1 MSQSGLRPPQHDTPD
16 DVLSALGSKY
26 SAEIL
31 CAAGT
36 PKSAQRLSEDIE
48 IPIATCYRRIEEL
61 VDVGLLECEGRTLSD
76 EGRRTNIY
84 RRTLDEIEVDFSDTA
99 PQCSQKR
106 RTEAK
111 NRLQDRLRLSD
122 RSRQ

>member
-1 MSQSGLRPPQHDTPD
+1 MSRSDRNDGNSRT
-16 DVLSALGSKY
+16 VLSALGNKY

-36 PKSAQRLSEDIE
+36 PKSAQTLSEDIE

-61 VDVGLLECEGRTLSD
+61 VDAGLLTCEGRRLSE

-84 RRTLDEIEVDFSDTA
+84 RRTLDEIEIDFAGET
-99 PQCSQKR
+99 PCVSQKR

-111 NRLQDRLRLSD
+111 NRLQD
-122 RSRQ
+122 QFQG

>member
-1 MSQSGLRPPQHDTPD
+1 MPRRTQRTDTNSTT
-16 DVLSALGSKY
+16 VLSALGSKY

-36 PKSAQRLSEDIE
+36 PKSAQTLSEDIE

-61 VDVGLLECEGRTLSD
+61 VDAGLLTCEGRQLSE

-84 RRTLDEIEVDFSDTA
+84 RRTVDELEVDFSDEQPTF
-99 PQCSQKR
+99 SQKR

-111 NRLQDRLRLSD
+111 NRLQDQLEN
-122 RSRQ
+122 

>member
-1 MSQSGLRPPQHDTPD
+1 MSRGGWTEQADGEPD
-16 DVLSALGSKY
+16 ALLSALGSKY

-36 PKSAQRLSEDIE
+36 PKSAQALSEDIE

-61 VDVGLLECEGRTLSD
+61 VDAGLLECEGRQLST

-84 RRTLDEIEVDFSDTA
+84 RRTLDEIEVDFSCEQ
-99 PQCSQKR
+99 PQFSQKR

-111 NRLQDRLRLSD
+111 NQLEDQLEH
-122 RSRQ
+122 

>member
-1 MSQSGLRPPQHDTPD
+1 MSRSKRTDSDSTG
-16 DVLSALGSKY
+16 VLLALGNKY

-31 CAAGT
+31 CAAET
-36 PKSAQRLSEDIE
+36 PKSAQALSEDIE

-61 VDVGLLECEGRTLSD
+61 VDAGLLTCEGRQLSE

-84 RRTLDEIEVDFSDTA
+84 RRTVDELEVDFSDDT
-99 PQCSQKR
+99 PQFSRKR

-111 NRLQDRLRLSD
+111 NQLQDQLGE
-122 RSRQ
+122 

>member
-1 MSQSGLRPPQHDTPD
+1 MATSVWSDQHEIDSGS
-16 DVLSALGSKY
+16 VLSALGNKY

-36 PKSAQRLSEDIE
+36 PKSAQALSQDIE
-48 IPIATCYRRIEEL
+48 VPIATCYRRIEEL
-61 VDVGLLECEGRTLSD
+61 VEAGLLECEGRQLSE

-84 RRTLDEIEVDFSDTA
+84 RRTLDEIEVDFSKEEPA
-99 PQCSQKR
+99 FSRKR

-111 NRLQDRLRLSD
+111 NRLEDQLED
-122 RSRQ
+122 

>member
-1 MSQSGLRPPQHDTPD
+1 MSRGGWKHEPD
-16 DVLSALGSKY
+16 SSAVLSALGSKY

-36 PKSAQRLSEDIE
+36 PKSAQALSEDIE

-61 VDVGLLECEGRTLSD
+61 VDAGLLECEGRRLSE

-84 RRTLDEIEVDFSDTA
+84 RRTVDEIEVDFSAET
-99 PQCSQKR
+99 PEFSRKP

-111 NRLQDRLRLSD
+111 NRLEDKLES
-122 RSRQ
+122 

>member
-1 MSQSGLRPPQHDTPD
+1 MSRGWTEQDRSNSTT
-16 DVLSALGSKY
+16 VLSALGNKY

-36 PKSAQRLSEDIE
+36 PKSAQALSNDIE

-61 VDVGLLECEGRTLSD
+61 VDAGLLTCEGRQLSE

-84 RRTLDEIEVDFSDTA
+84 RRTLDEIEVDFSTDEPTF
-99 PQCSQKR
+99 SRKR

-111 NRLQDRLRLSD
+111 NRIQDQLEG
-122 RSRQ
+122 

>member
-1 MSQSGLRPPQHDTPD
+1 MSQSRTNNTESDSTT
-16 DVLSALGSKY
+16 VLSALGNKY

-36 PKSAQRLSEDIE
+36 PKSAQALSEDIE

-61 VDVGLLECEGRTLSD
+61 VNAGLLTCEGRQLSE

-84 RRTLDEIEVDFSDTA
+84 RRTLDEIEVDFSDER
-99 PQCSQKR
+99 PQFSRKR

-111 NRLQDRLRLSD
+111 NRLQDQLKD
-122 RSRQ
+122 

>member
-1 MSQSGLRPPQHDTPD
+1 MARGGWTDGQDVDSRA
-16 DVLSALGSKY
+16 VLSALGNKY

-36 PKSAQRLSEDIE
+36 PKSAQALSEDIE

-61 VDVGLLECEGRTLSD
+61 VDAGLLECEGRQLSE

-84 RRTLDEIEVDFSDTA
+84 RRTVDELEIDFGDEQPRLA
-99 PQCSQKR
+99 HKR

-111 NRLQDRLRLSD
+111 NRLEEQRG
-122 RSRQ
+122 

>member
-1 MSQSGLRPPQHDTPD
+1 MSRGGWTEQRDAEPNAL
-16 DVLSALGSKY
+16 LAALGSKY

-36 PKSAQRLSEDIE
+36 PKSAQALSEDIE

-61 VDVGLLECEGRTLSD
+61 VDAGLLECEGRQLSE

-84 RRTLDEIEVDFSDTA
+84 RRTLDEIEVDFSESG
-99 PQCSQKR
+99 PEFSRKR

-111 NRLQDRLRLSD
+111 NKLRDQLD
-122 RSRQ
+122 E

>member
-1 MSQSGLRPPQHDTPD
+1 MSHPDTTPTESAGI
-16 DVLSALGSKY
+16 LSALGSKY

-36 PKSAQRLSEDIE
+36 PKSAQALSDDIE

-61 VDVGLLECEGRTLSD
+61 VDAGLLSCEGRQLSE

-84 RRTLDEIEVDFSDTA
+84 RRTLDELEVDFADTR
-99 PQCSQKR
+99 PRFSRKR

-111 NRLQDRLRLSD
+111 NQLQDQLED
-122 RSRQ
+122 

>member
-1 MSQSGLRPPQHDTPD
+1 MSRSRTEQDEADSAA
-16 DVLSALGSKY
+16 VLSALGSKY

-36 PKSAQRLSEDIE
+36 PKSAQTLSEDIE

-61 VDVGLLECEGRTLSD
+61 VDAGLLICEGRQLSE

-84 RRTLDEIEVDFSDTA
+84 RRTLDEIEIDFSDDV
-99 PQCSQKR
+99 PEFSRKR

-111 NRLQDRLRLSD
+111 NRIQDQLED
-122 RSRQ
+122 

>member
-1 MSQSGLRPPQHDTPD
+1 MSRSRTERNEVDSAV
-16 DVLSALGSKY
+16 VLSALGSKY

-36 PKSAQRLSEDIE
+36 PKSAQALSEDIE

-61 VDVGLLECEGRTLSD
+61 VDAGLLTCEGRQLSE

-84 RRTLDEIEVDFSDTA
+84 RRTLDEIEIDFSDDE
-99 PQCSQKR
+99 PSFSRKH

-111 NRLQDRLRLSD
+111 NRLQDQLED
-122 RSRQ
+122 

>member
-1 MSQSGLRPPQHDTPD
+1 MSQSETRNDGHEPSTL
-16 DVLSALGSKY
+16 LAALGNKY

-36 PKSAQRLSEDIE
+36 PKSAQALSDDIE

-61 VDVGLLECEGRTLSD
+61 VDSGLLTCEGRQLSE

-84 RRTLDEIEVDFSDTA
+84 RRTVDQIEIDFSEHSPDVSRT
-99 PQCSQKR
+99 R

-111 NRLQDRLRLSD
+111 NRLQDQLED
-122 RSRQ
+122 

>member
-1 MSQSGLRPPQHDTPD
+1 MSHSRRERTESNSTT
-16 DVLSALGSKY
+16 VLSALGSKY

-36 PKSAQRLSEDIE
+36 PKSAQALSEDIE

-61 VDVGLLECEGRTLSD
+61 VNAGLLTCEGRQLSE

-84 RRTLDEIEVDFSDTA
+84 RRTLDEIEVDFSDER
-99 PQCSQKR
+99 PQFSRKR

-111 NRLQDRLRLSD
+111 NRLQDQLRD
-122 RSRQ
+122 

>member
-1 MSQSGLRPPQHDTPD
+1 MSQSPQAGKPD
-16 DVLSALGSKY
+16 PGTVLGALGSKY

-36 PKSAQRLSEDIE
+36 PKSAQTLSDDIE
-48 IPIATCYRRIEEL
+48 IPIATCYRRIEDL
-61 VDVGLLECEGRTLSD
+61 VEAGLLEREGRQLSE

-84 RRTLDEIEVDFSDTA
+84 RRTIDEVEIDFSDDSPRFTE
-99 PQCSQKR
+99 KR

-111 NRLQDRLRLSD
+111 NRLQDQRLE
-122 RSRQ
+122 

>member
-1 MSQSGLRPPQHDTPD
+1 MSRPERIESKSTG
-16 DVLSALGSKY
+16 VLSALGSKY

-36 PKSAQRLSEDIE
+36 PKSAQALSEDIE

-61 VDVGLLECEGRTLSD
+61 VDAGLLTCEGRQLSE

-84 RRTLDEIEVDFSDTA
+84 RRTVDELEVDFSDER
-99 PQCSQKR
+99 PQFSQKR

-111 NRLQDRLRLSD
+111 NRLQDQLED
-122 RSRQ
+122 

>member
-1 MSQSGLRPPQHDTPD
+1 MSRSRTHGTDAD
-16 DVLSALGSKY
+16 SDAILSALGSKY

-36 PKSAQRLSEDIE
+36 PKSAQSLSEDIE

-61 VDVGLLECEGRTLSD
+61 VNAGLLTCEGRQLSD

-84 RRTLDEIEVDFSDTA
+84 RRTVDEIEIDFSDDA
-99 PQCSQKR
+99 PGFSRKR

-111 NRLQDRLRLSD
+111 NRLQDQLED
-122 RSRQ
+122 

>member
-1 MSQSGLRPPQHDTPD
+1 MSQSWTENTESDSTM
-16 DVLSALGSKY
+16 VLSALGSKY

-36 PKSAQRLSEDIE
+36 PKSAQALSEDIE

-61 VDVGLLECEGRTLSD
+61 VDAGLLTCEGRQLSE

-84 RRTLDEIEVDFSDTA
+84 RRTLDEIEIDFSDGE
-99 PQCSQKR
+99 PEFSRKR

-111 NRLQDRLRLSD
+111 NRLEDQLKD
-122 RSRQ
+122 

>member
-1 MSQSGLRPPQHDTPD
+1 MSQSRTDNTESNSTV
-16 DVLSALGSKY
+16 VLSALGNKY

-31 CAAGT
+31 CAADT
-36 PKSAQRLSEDIE
+36 PKSAQALSEDIE

-61 VDVGLLECEGRTLSD
+61 VDAGLLTCEGRQLSE

-84 RRTLDEIEVDFSDTA
+84 RRTLDELEVDFSDEQ
-99 PQCSQKR
+99 PQFSRKR

-111 NRLQDRLRLSD
+111 NRLQDQLKD
-122 RSRQ
+122 

>member
-1 MSQSGLRPPQHDTPD
+1 MSRSGGAVQTDSEPNR
-16 DVLSALGSKY
+16 VLSALGSKY

-36 PKSAQRLSEDIE
+36 PKSVQTLSEDIE

-61 VDVGLLECEGRTLSD
+61 VEAGLLECEGRTLSE

-84 RRTLDEIEVDFSDTA
+84 RRTLDEIEVDFSDEA

-111 NRLQDRLRLSD
+111 NQLQDQLVE
-122 RSRQ
+122 

>member
-1 MSQSGLRPPQHDTPD
+1 MSRGGWANDQESESNAL
-16 DVLSALGSKY
+16 LAALGNKY

-36 PKSAQRLSEDIE
+36 PKSAQTLSEDIE

-61 VDVGLLECEGRTLSD
+61 VDAGLLECEGRRLSE

-84 RRTLDEIEVDFSDTA
+84 RRTLDELEIDFNGER
-99 PQCSQKR
+99 PQFSRKP

-111 NRLQDRLRLSD
+111 NRLEEQRGT
-122 RSRQ
+122 Q

>member
-1 MSQSGLRPPQHDTPD
+1 MSRGGWTDRQEPEPNTL
-16 DVLSALGSKY
+16 LSALGSKY

-36 PKSAQRLSEDIE
+36 PKSAQALSEDIE

-61 VDVGLLECEGRTLSD
+61 VDAGLLECEGRQLSE

-84 RRTLDEIEVDFSDTA
+84 RRTLDEIEVDFSDEQ
-99 PQCSQKR
+99 PRFSRKR

-111 NRLQDRLRLSD
+111 NRLQDQLED
-122 RSRQ
+122 

>member
-1 MSQSGLRPPQHDTPD
+1 MSQSRTKQTESKSTTI
-16 DVLSALGSKY
+16 LSALGSKY

-36 PKSAQRLSEDIE
+36 PKSAQALSDDIE
-48 IPIATCYRRIEEL
+48 IPIATCYRRIQDL
-61 VDVGLLECEGRTLSD
+61 VDAGLLTCEGRQLSA

-84 RRTLDEIEVDFSDTA
+84 RRTLDEIEVNFSDDH
-99 PQCSQKR
+99 PQFSRKR

-111 NRLQDRLRLSD
+111 NRIQDQLED
-122 RSRQ
+122 

>member
-1 MSQSGLRPPQHDTPD
+1 MSQSRTERTESNSTA
-16 DVLSALGSKY
+16 VLSALGSKY

-36 PKSAQRLSEDIE
+36 PKSAQALSEDIE

-61 VDVGLLECEGRTLSD
+61 VDAGLLTCEGRQLSD

-84 RRTLDEIEVDFSDTA
+84 RRTLDEIEVDFSETR
-99 PQCSQKR
+99 PQFSRKR

-111 NRLQDRLRLSD
+111 NRLQDQL
-122 RSRQ
+122 QE

>member
-1 MSQSGLRPPQHDTPD
+1 MSSGRTQYESDSDT
-16 DVLSALGSKY
+16 VLSALGNKY

-36 PKSAQRLSEDIE
+36 PKSAQALSEDIE

-61 VDVGLLECEGRTLSD
+61 VDAGLLTCEGRELS
-76 EGRRTNIY
+76 EKGRRTNIY
-84 RRTLDEIEVDFSDTA
+84 RRTVDELEVDFSEA
-99 PQCSQKR
+99 EPEFSRKR

-111 NRLQDRLRLSD
+111 NQLQDQLEE
-122 RSRQ
+122 

>member
-1 MSQSGLRPPQHDTPD
+1 MPRGGWTAEQEPNTL
-16 DVLSALGSKY
+16 LSALGSKY

-36 PKSAQRLSEDIE
+36 PKSAQALSEDIE

-61 VDVGLLECEGRTLSD
+61 VDAGLLECEGRTLSD

-84 RRTLDEIEVDFSDTA
+84 RRTVDEIEVNFSSDT
-99 PQCSQKR
+99 PRFSRKR
-106 RTEAK
+106 RTEAR
-111 NRLQDRLRLSD
+111 NRLEDQLED
-122 RSRQ
+122 

>member
-1 MSQSGLRPPQHDTPD
+1 MSRSGRPSSTDGESTA
-16 DVLSALGSKY
+16 VLAALGSKY

-31 CAAGT
+31 CAADT
-36 PKSAQRLSEDIE
+36 PKSAQALSDDIE

-61 VDVGLLECEGRTLSD
+61 VDAGLLECEGRTLSA

-84 RRTLDEIEVDFSDTA
+84 RRTLDEIEVDFSDEA
-99 PQCSQKR
+99 PHYSKKR

-111 NRLQDRLRLSD
+111 NQLRD
-122 RSRQ
+122 QIAE